1 MWQLLKNC
9 WSISIMF
16 KHHSQRNTWPYP
28 NTIGPQIP
36 RTKHV
41 RLCLL
46 KVSFFTIA
54 RDKHIFSFMACGEDK
69 QKSIHHSQPNNR
81 NLVLWWSSLK
91 LVSLRMLV
99 NSSEAK
105 SEKQGKAS
113 TLAPNASF
121 LISVTKV
128 SHRWHPFSL
137 FIIFFPVCYL
147 SVASSHYFLST
158 VSPFHAEAQ
167 NRLFGWGIIYEV
179 Q

>member
-36 RTKHV
+36 RTKHE

-99 NSSEAK
+99 NSSGAK

-113 TLAPNASF
+113 ALAPNDSF

-128 SHRWHPFSL
+128 SHRCHPFSL
-137 FIIFFPVCYL
+137 FIIFFSCLL
-147 SVASSHYFLST
+147 SFS
-158 VSPFHAEAQ
+158 
-167 NRLFGWGIIYEV
+167 G
-179 Q
+179 

>member
-36 RTKHV
+36 RTKHE

-54 RDKHIFSFMACGEDK
+54 RDKRIFSFMACGEDK

-91 LVSLRMLV
+91 LVSMRMLV
-99 NSSEAK
+99 DSSGAK
-105 SEKQGKAS
+105 SEKQGKESA
-113 TLAPNASF
+113 LAPNSCF
-121 LISVTKV
+121 LISATKV
-128 SHRWHPFSL
+128 SHSCHSLSL
-137 FIIFFPVCYL
+137 FIIFFPVCCL
-147 SVASSHYFLST
+147 SVASSHYFLSAM
-158 VSPFHAEAQ
+158 SPFHAEAQ
-167 NRLFGWGIIYEV
+167 NRLFRWGITYEV